1 MSKIVSAPLPLL
13 LSAKPLHDKLFALPA
28 GFDIIQPFHSS
39 IDDIRLFHSFDYSIH
54 QGHSSRTFIL
64 TMEDPTIV
72 GRQKKRKA
80 AEQKRAQAGH
90 ASEARPAKKEAP
102 QEKVPRGDAAYFTWL
117 ENSEKAPAKRA
128 AKRKAQEDEKLGA
141 KAKKQATKAKKKEA
155 PESKSD
161 AKQAPESKAKVK
173 LLSSEQ
179 GAAKKAPQAKSKK
192 QATKAKA
199 KKEAPESKLDA
210 KQAPE
215 SKANVKLLSSEQGA
229 AKKAPQVKKRKPLTD
244 EQRARKNAKLRQ
256 KRQEMT
262 DEQRAA
268 EKAKARQ
275 KRQEMSTEEREAFN
289 MKKRQRYREQPA
301 IAENARAKANQRYRG
316 PKREERLETAKLQG
330 KTASRWEPSERE
342 DFHSQI
348 NEFLD
353 AEKDLSTEALN
364 DLLAW
369 RDCEEV
375 RDLEGM
381 DKNMTKYAK
390 GSWRLQAL
398 AMRKLYDRQ
407 LMDDVIL
414 ESPKAK
420 RAKKYLTKGEQEVLN
435 TAGKLTRGFMRCGG
449 EHSEAVWVTLE
460 HAYDVNDM
468 SAQKGQERARR
479 DAWPP
484 DDPANAKPAELNFDQ
499 SFARFEEQCE
509 KNNRQYP
516 EYLRRPPTL
525 HGLLVNCLLVQ
536 WSSIANSD
544 PGSTLM

>member
-64 TMEDPTIV
+64 TMEDPTTV

-80 AEQKRAQAGH
+80 AEQKRAQAGD

-155 PESKSD
+155 PESKS
-161 AKQAPESKAKVK
+161 
-173 LLSSEQ
+173 
-179 GAAKKAPQAKSKK
+179 
-192 QATKAKA
+192 
-199 KKEAPESKLDA
+199 DA

-460 HAYDVNDM
+460 HAYDVNDT
-468 SAQKGQERARR
+468 STQKGQERARR